1 VPDFVREAGHGTVI
15 VLLGNAPKQD
25 TITGDPGRP
34 SEANVD
40 AIVRYMNTRFWD
52 LTTIDVTVDVVMTA
66 EKSRWPDADAK
77 KGGGGRA
84 ATWATL
90 RPLGLH
96 KMTGDRETEKSK
108 LVSQGT
114 VVVGGGG
121 VSVDWYLRA
130 GEPLPSTR
138 AQSKGFVASLYRG
151 EIYGLSDHAATLRSF
166 GVGAIRDNV
175 FLVLRPKE
183 SSGSEIGVYPDTSRT
198 GLKIGG
204 PNGGVDLPMADWAQ
218 DFASRLPAEIVAAI
232 KASFAV
238 EDGHF
243 KNDEWKK
250 RLQERYGAKW
260 KIPKLIANDKG
271 AKRTA
276 TVQPVGSGGR
286 RSVRSMLKNV
296 LLPEKKL
303 ATGKQRL
310 GDVESEGDSAKEK
323 LVAGGLPDYRSV
335 GENEIGDNKWAMA
348 AFTPPN
354 SAEPSGVL
362 LINRDQRVLKQH
374 VAEIAKRYP
383 EHLSEVIASELLD
396 VYGEL
401 GIAHLA
407 HSEQMKKLM
416 PASEVESMLRSEAA
430 LTMALLGLWQVETI
444 ALPRLQGKLQQAQ
457 VKPLVP

>member
-1 VPDFVREAGHGTVI
+1 
-15 VLLGNAPKQD
+15 
-25 TITGDPGRP
+25 
-34 SEANVD
+34 
-40 AIVRYMNTRFWD
+40 
-52 LTTIDVTVDVVMTA
+52 
-66 EKSRWPDADAK
+66 
-77 KGGGGRA
+77 
-84 ATWATL
+84 
-90 RPLGLH
+90 
-96 KMTGDRETEKSK
+96 
-108 LVSQGT
+108 
-114 VVVGGGG
+114 
-121 VSVDWYLRA
+121 
-130 GEPLPSTR
+130 
-138 AQSKGFVASLYRG
+138 VASLYRG

-175 FLVLRPKE
+175 FLVLSPKE
-183 SSGSEIGVYPDTSRT
+183 SSASEIGVYPDTSRT

-204 PNGGVDLPMADWAQ
+204 PNGGVELPLADWAQ
-218 DFASRLPAEIVAAI
+218 DFASRLPAEIIAAI

-260 KIPKLIANDKG
+260 KIPKLIANEKG
-271 AKRTA
+271 SKRTT
-276 TVQPVGSGGR
+276 TVQPVGSSSGK
-286 RSVRSMLKNV
+286 RSVRSILKNL
-296 LLPEKKL
+296 LLPEKKV
-303 ATGKQRL
+303 AIGKQRL
-310 GDVESEGDSAKEK
+310 GDAELDGQVAQDK
-323 LVAGGLPDYRSV
+323 LVAGGLPDYRIVS
-335 GENEIGDNKWAMA
+335 ENEIGDNKWAMA

-362 LINRDQRVLKQH
+362 LINRDHRVLKQH

-383 EHLSEVIASELLD
+383 EHLSDVIARELLD

-457 VKPLVP
+457 VKPASS